1 MANTAYTPFKV
12 LLLRADIDLMADT
25 IKCALLDNDYTINAT
40 HDFLDDVAGGAII
53 GTAQT
58 LASKT
63 DTSGIFDS
71 ADVTFTAVA
80 GGDTV
85 TKALLYKDT
94 GSAATSPLIAVYDTN
109 SAAAAISITTNGGD
123 IVVAPH
129 ASGWF
134 NL

>member
-1 MANTAYTPFKV
+1 VANTAYTPFKV
-12 LLLRADIDLMADT
+12 LLLGADIDLLADT
-25 IKCALLDNDYTINAT
+25 IKCVLLDNDYTISAA

-63 DTSGIFDS
+63 ATSGNFDS

-94 GSAATSPLIAVYDTN
+94 GSAATSPLIVVYDTN
-109 SAAAAISITTNGGD
+109 AAAAAISITTNGGD

-129 ASGWF
+129 ANGWF
-134 NL
+134 SL